1 MTNHMGNNQIKKRAA
16 DLHNK
21 KRREA
26 HVERVRIEQDKIDNP
41 EKYAR
46 KLSGRKG
53 IKRALLFAS
62 LGLSTTAFDNRH
74 LK

>member
-1 MTNHMGNNQIKKRAA
+1 MVNHTSNNQIKKRAA

-41 EKYAR
+41 EKHAR
-46 KLSGRKG
+46 RSRKATRK
-53 IKRALLFAS
+53 IMPFIALLAAAGF
-62 LGLSTTAFDNRH
+62 NI
-74 LK
+74 

>member
-1 MTNHMGNNQIKKRAA
+1 MTNHTSNNQIKKRAA

-26 HVERVRIEQDKIDNP
+26 HVERARIEQAKIDNP

-46 KLSGRKG
+46 RIRKVMEKIMPYIALSAAVFN
-53 IKRALLFAS
+53 IK
-62 LGLSTTAFDNRH
+62 
-74 LK
+74 K